1 MNKEHKYIVYMHTA
15 PNNKKY
21 IGITFLSPEKR
32 WGVNGYGYKK
42 QIKFYRAIKKYGWEN
57 FKHEIL
63 YTNLT
68 KAEAEQ
74 KEIEL
79 IKLYDS
85 KNNGYNSDDGGK
97 GSSGHSV
104 SEESKKVMSS
114 LKKGKALTETNYI
127 SLCKAAEKRRL
138 NIYVYDILGNLLYTF
153 SGYDDVAKHLA
164 IPVSTIRN
172 FCAAKL
178 VYKDAFIFLTDKNKN
193 LLQVVINN
201 YNSIRQSKELITI
214 EQYTI
219 EGDFINGFKTY
230 KEASEKLNIPLG
242 TIGKICSGFDL
253 AYKNKFIFIKP
264 AFETIQERLDKIKN
278 SKKRDYSIK
287 KYKIEQY
294 NINGRLLNSF
304 DTYNDAAVA
313 TGVNKSAIIAN
324 CTGKVKTCMGKK
336 YIFKK
341 VRLVGEKK

>member
-1 MNKEHKYIVYMHTA
+1 MKSEKNYIVYMHTA

-21 IGITFLSPEKR
+21 IGITFKAPEER
-32 WGVNGYGYKK
+32 WGYNGYGYKT
-42 QIKFYRAIKKYGWEN
+42 QTKFYRAIQKYGWEN

-85 KNNGYNSDDGGK
+85 KNNGYNSDDGGN
-97 GSSGHSV
+97 GSTGHSV
-104 SEESKKVMSS
+104 SEESKKVMSA
-114 LKKGKALTETNYI
+114 LKKGKALTEANYI
-127 SLCKAAEKRRL
+127 NLCKAAEKRRL
-138 NIYVYDILGNLLYTF
+138 NIYVYNTLGTLLHTF
-153 SGYDDVAKHLA
+153 SGYDEVASQLD

-178 VYKDAFIFLTDKNKN
+178 VYKDSFIFLTDKNKN
-193 LLQVVINN
+193 LLQIVINN
-201 YNSIRQSKELITI
+201 YNSTKQIKELIMI

-219 EGDFINGFKTY
+219 DGKFINGFKTY
-230 KEASEKLNIPLG
+230 KEASEKSNIPLG

-253 AYKNKFIFIKP
+253 SYKNKFIFIKP
-264 AFETIQERLDKIKN
+264 AFETIQERLDKIKK

-287 KYKIEQY
+287 NYKIEQY
-294 NINGRLLNSF
+294 NINGDLLNSF
-304 DTYNDAAVA
+304 NTYNDAVTA
-313 TGVNKSAIIAN
+313 TGISKSAIIAN
-324 CTGKVKTCMGKK
+324 CMGKVKTCRGKK

-341 VRLVGEKK
+341 VIKKETK